1 MRVFLAG
8 ATGVIGTPLVPQL
21 LAAGHQVTAM
31 TRSVLRAAQLE
42 AVGANPLVCD
52 VFDADGVRAA
62 MADAAPEA
70 VIHQLTSLPTRLDWS
85 KPDLLD
91 DNNRLRTEGTRTL
104 LDAALGSG
112 ARRMV
117 AQSIAFAYAPEG
129 DRVKE
134 EEAAL
139 FTDAPPP
146 LGGAV
151 RAVAEHERLVTG
163 TTGIEGLVLR
173 YGMLYGPGTYYDRRG
188 FSAADV
194 SAGRVPLI
202 EGATGIYSWLNVE
215 DAASAAVAALQ
226 RGAPGVYNVVDD
238 EPAPQPEWL
247 PVLAHALRADPPPGG
262 ECAAP
267 TGSVRDVAARRV
279 QRQGQARARMAAA
292 LRELARR
299 LPRQPR
305 VSADRARGRHKRSL
319 SLQRARRLVRR
330 TRSIHG
336 HGEPLDQGEMTC
348 PPPAIGSRTTCGARL
363 PRTRASPIPPRS
375 PWRRTAAR

>member
-226 RGAPGVYNVVDD
+226 RGAPGVCNVVDD

-292 LRELARR
+292 LSELARR

-348 PPPAIGSRTTCGARL
+348 PPPAIGLRTTCGARL